1 MVNYNDIL
9 KFKEETNCSSIMLAR
24 SAQYNPSIFCKN
36 GIKKSDDVIKSY
48 LKYAVDYDNC
58 FPNTKYCIQS
68 MLRDLL
74 DTPRGKLFLETQ
86 NLEQIWFVYSYHKN
100 VFKYFR
106 YVSFLLCSKFDI
118 SVNYGI

>member
-1 MVNYNDIL
+1 
-9 KFKEETNCSSIMLAR
+9 MLAR

-36 GIKKSDDVIKSY
+36 GTKNLDDVIKSY

-100 VFKYFR
+100 IFMCYFY
-106 YVSFLLCSKFDI
+106 YVLRLIFQRIMEFR
-118 SVNYGI
+118 